1 MGNLIL
7 CIDIGTTG
15 CCTIIFNEKGNQIS
29 KSYQEYQSIYLS
41 SRWID
46 HDPKTWL
53 QAVRKTVKEAVKKM
67 NMIKIE
73 YLLLQSHH
81 KGLLLFLL
89 TKTVNL

>member
-1 MGNLIL
+1 MSDLIL

-15 CCTIIFNEKGNQIS
+15 CCTIVFNEKGNQIS

-53 QAVRKTVKEAVKKM
+53 QAVKKTVKETVK
-67 NMIKIE
+67 KIE
-73 YLLLQSHH
+73 YD
-81 KGLLLFLL
+81 K
-89 TKTVNL
+89 NRRD